1 MDSRVCPAIKVPLES
16 LENQVIWV
24 FLESLVQWVRLDH
37 GENVE
42 FQGKEEN
49 LVQMVCRVLKEFLEL
64 LVQMDQRVAL
74 VLLELLGMLVLQVF
88 RECLEREVSL
98 DLLGLKVTGEQSE
111 RKDQKEHLEMMA
123 QEELQAPLAHWD
135 LLDPAVR
142 RENLDPKDLMDP
154 QDPEVSQEREVTP
167 VPLVLLASLDH
178 LVLMVNLESRES
190 LESKARKE
198 MLGLQDLRVWP
209 VHTDPL
215 DLLVLPD

>member
-1 MDSRVCPAIKVPLES
+1 MDSRVCLAIKAPLES

-24 FLESLVQWVRLDH
+24 FLENLVPWVRLDH
-37 GENVE
+37 GENAE

-49 LVQMVCRVLKEFLEL
+49 LVQMVFRVLKEFLEL
-64 LVQMDQRVAL
+64 LVLMGQRAAL
-74 VLLELLGMLVLQVF
+74 DLLELLGMLVLLAF

-98 DLLGLKVTGEQSE
+98 DLLGLKVTGEQLE
-111 RKDQKEHLEMMA
+111 RKDLKEHLEMTG

-142 RENLDPKDLMDP
+142 RENLDPKDPMDP
-154 QDPEVSQEREVTP
+154 QDPEAAQEREVTP
-167 VPLVLLASLDH
+167 APSVLLVSLDH
-178 LVLMVNLESRES
+178 LVLMVNLESKES

-215 DLLVLPD
+215 DLLV

>member
-1 MDSRVCPAIKVPLES
+1 MDSRVCLVIKAPLES
-16 LENQVIWV
+16 LVNQVIWV
-24 FLESLVQWVRLDH
+24 FLENLVPWVRLDH

-49 LVQMVCRVLKEFLEL
+49 LVQMVFRVLKEFLER
-64 LVQMDQRVAL
+64 LVPMGQRAAPD
-74 VLLELLGMLVLQVF
+74 LLELSGMLVLLAF
-88 RECLEREVSL
+88 RECLERGVSL

-111 RKDQKEHLEMMA
+111 RKDLKEHLEMTG

-142 RENLDPKDLMDP
+142 RENLDPKGPMDP
-154 QDPEVSQEREVTP
+154 QDPEEAQEREATP
-167 VPLVLLASLDH
+167 AQLALSVSLDH
-178 LVLMVNLESRES
+178 LVLMVNLESKES

-215 DLLVLPD
+215 DRLVLPD